1 MLPGGELSVSDAST
15 NARFHVAFTGDFQDS
30 AGRPKYREYGVATLQ
45 NCPHIDYSLIPEWSA
60 ELTAGQIG
68 GANGVVVLS
77 SRVTKQSL
85 VERSALL
92 AIARFG
98 VGYDSVDVAACT
110 EADVLLIIAVGA
122 VDRSVAEATLTW
134 MLALS
139 HNVRSKDLL
148 VRRGR
153 WDERSQFMG
162 SELRQ
167 RTLGLV
173 GFGRIAQA
181 VVQLVRVFG
190 MKEILAFDPLV
201 ERQVAARQGVE
212 LVGLDE
218 LLARSDFVSIHCPLN
233 VTTRNLIGEKQLATM
248 KPDAYL
254 INTARGGIVDEQA
267 LYCALKERRIAGA
280 GIDVFAEEPL
290 TRPHPLAEFD
300 NVLLAPHC
308 IAWTNELFGDIGR
321 TVCQGLVDLAC
332 RKEPAGMVNLEVL
345 QRPGFK
351 KKWARWHRS

>member
-1 MLPGGELSVSDAST
+1 MSVTSKTSGAPF
-15 NARFHVAFTGDFQDS
+15 RVAFTGDFQDA
-30 AGRPKYREYGVATLQ
+30 AGRPKYRDYGLNTLQ
-45 NCPHIDYSLIPEWSA
+45 AYPHIEYSVIPEWAA
-60 ELTAGQIG
+60 ELTADQIG
-68 GANGVVVLS
+68 SANGVVVLS
-77 SRVTKQSL
+77 SRVTKGSL
-85 VERSALL
+85 TGCKQLL

-98 VGYDSVDVAACT
+98 VGFDSVDVEACT
-110 EADVLLIIAVGA
+110 QADVLLIIAVGA

-139 HNVRSKDLL
+139 HHVRSKDLL
-148 VRRGR
+148 VRRGN
-153 WDERSQFMG
+153 WDARSQFMG

-181 VVQLVRVFG
+181 LVRLVKVFG
-190 MKEILAFDPLV
+190 MKGILAFDPLV
-201 ERQVAARQGVE
+201 DRHVAAQQGVE
-212 LVGLDE
+212 LVGLEE
-218 LLARSDFVSIHCPLN
+218 LLSRSDFVSVHCPLN
-233 VTTRNLIGEKQLATM
+233 EGTRNLIGENQLARM
-248 KPDAYL
+248 KPDAFL

-267 LYCALKERRIAGA
+267 LYRALKEGRLAGA

-321 TVCQGLVDLAC
+321 TVCQGLADLASG
-332 RKEPAGMVNLEVL
+332 KTPNGIVNPAVL
-345 QRPGFK
+345 QRSGFK
-351 KKWARWHRS
+351 TKWARWSGGNGR

>member
-1 MLPGGELSVSDAST
+1 VTSDT
-15 NARFHVAFTGDFQDS
+15 NSAPFRVAFTGDFQDS
-30 AGRPKYREYGVATLQ
+30 AGSPKYRDYGLSTLQ
-45 NCPHIDYSLIPEWSA
+45 ACPQIEHLVIPQWTA
-60 ELTAGQIG
+60 ELTAEQIDN
-68 GANGVVVLS
+68 ANGVVVLS

-85 VERSALL
+85 AGRGELL

-110 EADVLLIIAVGA
+110 EADVLLLIAVGA

-139 HNVRSKDLL
+139 HHVRSKDLL
-148 VRRGR
+148 VRRGN
-153 WDERSQFMG
+153 WDARSQFMG

-173 GFGRIAQA
+173 GFGRIAKA
-181 VVQLVRVFG
+181 LIQLVKTFG
-190 MKEILAFDPLV
+190 MKEIVAFDPLV
-201 ERQVAARQGVE
+201 DRQVAARQGVE
-212 LVGLDE
+212 LVDLDE
-218 LLARSDFVSIHCPLN
+218 LLARADFVSIHCPLN
-233 VTTRNLIGEKQLATM
+233 DKTSNLIGASELAKM
-248 KPDAYL
+248 KPDAFL

-267 LYCALKERRIAGA
+267 LYRALKEGRIAGA
-280 GIDVFAEEPL
+280 GIDVFAAEPL

-321 TVCQGLVDLAC
+321 TVCQGLADLA
-332 RKEPAGMVNLEVL
+332 RGQEPAGMVNPEVL

-351 KKWARWHRS
+351 EKWARWRRS

>member
-1 MLPGGELSVSDAST
+1 VTKHATLAPF
-15 NARFHVAFTGDFQDS
+15 RVAFTGDFQDLS
-30 AGRPKYREYGVATLQ
+30 GRPKYRDYGLGTLQ
-45 NCPHIDYSLIPEWSA
+45 NYPHIEHSVIPEHTS
-60 ELTAGQIG
+60 ELTADQIG
-68 GANGVVVLS
+68 NANGVVVLS
-77 SRVTKQSL
+77 SRVTKRSL
-85 VERSALL
+85 LGRGELL

-98 VGYDSVDVAACT
+98 VGFDSVDVEACT
-110 EADVLLIIAVGA
+110 EADVLLVIAVGA

-134 MLALS
+134 MLALA

-148 VRRGR
+148 VRQGT
-153 WDERSQFMG
+153 WEARSQFMG

-181 VVQLVRVFG
+181 LVELVNGFG
-190 MKEILAFDPLV
+190 MKEILAFDPLAD
-201 ERQVAARQGVE
+201 RRIAAQRGVE

-218 LLARSDFVSIHCPLN
+218 LLSRSDFVSVHCPLN
-233 VTTRNLIGEKQLATM
+233 ASTENLIGENQLAKM
-248 KPDAYL
+248 KPDAFL

-267 LYCALKERRIAGA
+267 LYRALKDGRIAGA

-290 TRPHPLAEFD
+290 AKPHPLAEFD

-321 TVCQGLVDLAC
+321 TVCQGLADLAC
-332 RKEPAGMVNLEVL
+332 GRKPQGMVNPAVL
-345 QRPGFK
+345 QRPGFT
-351 KKWARWHRS
+351 KKWARWGGG

>member
-1 MLPGGELSVSDAST
+1 LD
-15 NARFHVAFTGDFQDS
+15 
-30 AGRPKYREYGVATLQ
+30 TLQ
-45 NCPHIDYSLIPEWSA
+45 NYPHVDCSVIPEWST

-68 GANGVVVLS
+68 SAQGVVVLS
-77 SRVTKQSL
+77 SRVTRQSL
-85 VERSALL
+85 AGRSDLL

-110 EADVLLIIAVGA
+110 EADVLLLIAVGA

-134 MLALS
+134 MLALA
-139 HNVRSKDLL
+139 HHVRSKDLL
-148 VRRGR
+148 VRQGR

-181 VVQLVRVFG
+181 VVQLVQAFG
-190 MKEILAFDPLV
+190 MKALAFDPLV
-201 ERQVAARQGVE
+201 DRQIAARQGVQ

-233 VTTRNLIGEKQLATM
+233 ETTRNLIGENQLAKM
-248 KPDAYL
+248 KPEAFL

-267 LYCALKERRIAGA
+267 LYRALKERRIAGA
-280 GIDVFAEEPL
+280 GIDVFVEEPL
-290 TRPHPLAEFD
+290 IEPHPLAEFD

-321 TVCQGLVDLAC
+321 TVCQGLADLAC
-332 RKEPAGMVNLEVL
+332 GKVPAGMVNPEVL
-345 QRPGFK
+345 QCPGFK
-351 KKWARWHRS
+351 TKWAQWRRS